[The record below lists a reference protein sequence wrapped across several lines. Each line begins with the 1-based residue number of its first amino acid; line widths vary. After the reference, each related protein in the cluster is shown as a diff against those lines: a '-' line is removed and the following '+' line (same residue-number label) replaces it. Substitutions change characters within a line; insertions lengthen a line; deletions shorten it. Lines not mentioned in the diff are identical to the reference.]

1 MSADR
6 SGCRFLLDE
15 HYPAW
20 LADELGEGGVGAEA
34 VLHLDDLRGRPDLEV
49 LRWAVAER
57 RLLVTEDVRT
67 MPAAIRAVPA
77 HAGVIFCPSRRF
89 GRDRA
94 GLERL
99 RSALLAFALEPPE
112 GAGSPGFV
120 WWLTPDA
127 A

>member
-6 SGCRFLLDE
+6 PACRFLLDE

-20 LADELGEGGVGAEA
+20 LADELGAAGLNAEA
-34 VLHLDDLRGRPDLEV
+34 VLRRDDLRGRPDHEV
-49 LRWAVAER
+49 LRWAAGER

-67 MPAAIRAVPA
+67 MPAALRVVPA

-99 RSALLAFALEPPE
+99 RSALVAFAHEPPE
-112 GAGSPGFV
+112 GAGGPEFV
-120 WWLTPDA
+120 WWLTLDA
-127 A
+127 R